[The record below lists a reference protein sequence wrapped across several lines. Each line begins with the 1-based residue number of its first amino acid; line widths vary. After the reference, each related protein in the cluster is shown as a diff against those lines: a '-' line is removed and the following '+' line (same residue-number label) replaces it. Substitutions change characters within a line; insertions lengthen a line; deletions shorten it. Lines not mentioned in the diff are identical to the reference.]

1 MNEPYLWGSHD
12 RELARQEAIA
22 EVELA
27 EREANMVDET
37 AYQDD
42 PYDGVSE

>member
-1 MNEPYLWGSHD
+1 MTEPYLWGAQD
-12 RELARQEAIA
+12 RELARAEARA
-22 EVELA
+22 EAELA
-27 EREANMVDET
+27 QREVNMVDET